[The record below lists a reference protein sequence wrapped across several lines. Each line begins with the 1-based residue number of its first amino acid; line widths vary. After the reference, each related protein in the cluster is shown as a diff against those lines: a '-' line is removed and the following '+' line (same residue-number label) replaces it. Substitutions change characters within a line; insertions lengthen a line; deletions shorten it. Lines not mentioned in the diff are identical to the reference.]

1 MARQRA
7 FDREAALESAMR
19 AFWRHGY
26 EATSIAEL
34 TAAMGIRPPSLYAA
48 FGDKRR
54 LFEEAVRRYQET
66 YGAFTTRAL
75 AEEPTGRQA
84 IGRVLRE
91 AAAVYA
97 DPEHPAGCLIIS
109 AAVNCGPESAEVEAL
124 LRSFREEAKAALKRR
139 IDGDLAAGLLPAGTD
154 TGGLAAFYASVIQGM
169 STQSRDGTSEADLL
183 SVADLAMSAWPLTG
197 PSPSSGALTG
207 P

>member
-7 FDREAALESAMR
+7 FDRDAALDSALR

-34 TAAMGIRPPSLYAA
+34 TAVMGIRPPSLYAA

-66 YGAFTTRAL
+66 YGAFTARAL

-84 IGRVLRE
+84 IERVLRE
-91 AAAVYA
+91 AAAEYA
-97 DPEHPAGCLIIS
+97 STEHPTGCLIIS
-109 AAVNCGPESAEVEAL
+109 AAVNCGPESAEVEEL
-124 LRSFREEAKAALKRR
+124 LRGFRQEAKAALRRR
-139 IDGDLAAGLLPAGTD
+139 IDDDLAAGRLAPGTE
-154 TGGLAAFYASVIQGM
+154 TGGLATFYASVIQGM
-169 STQSRDGTSEADLL
+169 STQSRDGASHADLL
-183 SVADLAMSAWPLTG
+183 RVAELAMIAYPAT
-197 PSPSSGALTG
+197 AT
-207 P
+207 

>member
-7 FDREAALESAMR
+7 FDRETALESALR

-84 IGRVLRE
+84 VERVLRE
-91 AAAVYA
+91 SAAEYA
-97 DPEHPAGCLIIS
+97 RDDHPRGCLIIS
-109 AAVNCGPESAEVEAL
+109 AAVNCGPESAEVEEL
-124 LRSFREEAKAALKRR
+124 LRGFREAAKAAIKGR
-139 IDGDLAAGLLPAGTD
+139 IDGDVAAGRLAAGTD
-154 TGGLAAFYASVIQGM
+154 TAGLAAFFASVIQGM
-169 STQSRDGTSEADLL
+169 STQSRDGAGHDELRRIAT
-183 SVADLAMSAWPLTG
+183 LAMSAWPAAGTAAVTG
-197 PSPSSGALTG
+197 T
-207 P
+207 

>member
-7 FDREAALESAMR
+7 FDRDAALEHALL

-54 LFEEAVRRYQET
+54 LFEEAVTHYQRT

-84 IGRVLRE
+84 IERVLRE
-91 AAAVYA
+91 SADEYA
-97 DPEHPAGCLIIS
+97 TDEHPRGCLVIS
-109 AAVNCGPESAEVEAL
+109 AAVNCGPESAEVEEL
-124 LRSFREEAKAALKRR
+124 LRDLRKQAKAALKKR
-139 IDGDLAAGLLPAGTD
+139 IDDDLAAGRLPAGTD
-154 TGGLAAFYASVIQGM
+154 TAGLAAFYAAVIQGM
-169 STQSRDGTSEADLL
+169 STQSRDGAGRAELRRIA
-183 SVADLAMSAWPLTG
+183 ALAMAAY
-197 PSPSSGALTG
+197 PSPGGA
-207 P
+207 

>member
-1 MARQRA
+1 MARQRT
-7 FDREAALESAMR
+7 FDRDAALDSALR

-54 LFEEAVRRYQET
+54 LFEEAVSRYQET

-84 IGRVLRE
+84 VERVLRE
-91 AAAVYA
+91 SAAEYA
-97 DPEHPAGCLIIS
+97 SADHPPGCLIIS
-109 AAVNCGPESAEVEAL
+109 AAVNCGPESAEVEEL
-124 LRSFREEAKAALKRR
+124 LRGFREQAKAALKQR
-139 IDGDLAAGLLPAGTD
+139 IDDDVRAGRLAPGTD
-154 TGGLAAFYASVIQGM
+154 TAALATYFASVIQGM
-169 STQSRDGTSEADLL
+169 STQSRDGVPYDRLL
-183 SVADLAMSAWPLTG
+183 AVAELAMTAYPAT
-197 PSPSSGALTG
+197 AT
-207 P
+207 